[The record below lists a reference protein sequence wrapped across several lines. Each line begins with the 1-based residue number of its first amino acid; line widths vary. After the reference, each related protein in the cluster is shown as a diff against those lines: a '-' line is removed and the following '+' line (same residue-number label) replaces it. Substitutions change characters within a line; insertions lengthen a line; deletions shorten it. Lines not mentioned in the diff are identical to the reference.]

1 MMFFCVSLCRTP
13 DWAQYFDDEAT
24 DTPPSALDLGSL
36 AGDVGLQLAGLGLW
50 TDKLARMDGFK
61 LEEVRCCGYDVKR
74 VSDSQQKRDHFT
86 SIRWVTAACALVGR
100 ASVFGP
106 FSPRAR
112 VVACPS
118 FAART
123 TVA

>member
-61 LEEVRCCGYDVKR
+61 LEVVRCCGYDVKR

-86 SIRWVTAACALVGR
+86 SIRWVAAAPLLDMR
-100 ASVFGP
+100 
-106 FSPRAR
+106 
-112 VVACPS
+112 
-118 FAART
+118 RT
-123 TVA
+123 